1 MDYRTFVRTVAEHL
15 RCDRPRAEGL
25 SVIVLR
31 ELRDRLTPQEAAD
44 VAAQLPK
51 ELKLIWLEGEDAG
64 RHVARIHRDAFI
76 GDVRRRGV
84 LPDDIEA
91 LRAIRAV
98 FATLQ
103 RLLGSPTGKEGE
115 AWDIYSQLPKDLKLL
130 WEEAARVSAEEKF

>member
-1 MDYRTFVRTVAEHL
+1 MDYRTFVRTVAERL

-84 LPDDIEA
+84 LPDDSEA

-130 WEEAARVSAEEKF
+130 WEEAARTSAEEKF